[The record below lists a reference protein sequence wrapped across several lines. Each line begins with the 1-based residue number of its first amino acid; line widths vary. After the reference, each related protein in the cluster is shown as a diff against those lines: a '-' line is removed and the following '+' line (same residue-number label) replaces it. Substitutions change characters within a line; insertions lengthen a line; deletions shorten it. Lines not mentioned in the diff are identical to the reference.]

1 MNILKY
7 VPDEWSNY
15 EAIIADPQFVNNIKL
30 SKIYK
35 NANLSFLFD
44 QRTYFK
50 KKQNIKFHFQVF
62 HGKDSLDEAINLLDD
77 ENREPFRRY
86 VNEKNSFHKW
96 NMFVCRSKEKII
108 KYYASLFNWLDKC
121 EKLFGFN
128 LDGYGQKRMYG
139 FLAERYLSYWFTK
152 NTKFLSWPVFKLDI
166 DQE

>member
-1 MNILKY
+1 MWISVFWNQAKNGNNEKMNILKY

-62 HGKDSLDEAINLLDD
+62 HGKDS
-77 ENREPFRRY
+77 
-86 VNEKNSFHKW
+86 
-96 NMFVCRSKEKII
+96 
-108 KYYASLFNWLDKC
+108 
-121 EKLFGFN
+121 
-128 LDGYGQKRMYG
+128 
-139 FLAERYLSYWFTK
+139 
-152 NTKFLSWPVFKLDI
+152 
-166 DQE
+166 